1 MNGGDQESD
10 GDLMAETDELT
21 YECAPRQKHPVL
33 FDEPI
38 ALYVIIYV
46 YLHIISNTIFLY
58 FFRLIDGISHVLE

>member
-33 FDEPI
+33 FDEPL
-38 ALYVIIYV
+38 ALYVIIDV
-46 YLHIISNTIFLY
+46 YLHTSNILVICLY
-58 FFRLIDGISHVLE
+58 LFRQIDGI